1 LKLFYSYGG
10 VCVVTFGERL
20 KQLRHEKNL
29 TLYKT
34 AKVLGT
40 TCSTLS
46 HYENDLRS
54 PNCEFLK
61 TCADFFHVSS
71 DYLLG
76 RVTIR
81 QVSDST
87 NYIKLSVKEEVLNK
101 DSKRFINSLSL
112 FLSKYDKY
120 LEYKDY
126 ELLRV
131 FTETQIKII
140 GLKNKEKSLM
150 LENKD
155 ECNTKESIV

>member
-1 LKLFYSYGG
+1 MA
-10 VCVVTFGERL
+10 TFGERL
-20 KQLRHEKNL
+20 KYLRQEKNL
-29 TLYKT
+29 TLSKT
-34 AKVLGT
+34 ANLLGT
-40 TCSTLS
+40 TSSTLC

-61 TCADFFHVSS
+61 ICADFFHVSS

-76 RVTIR
+76 RVPIR
-81 QVSDST
+81 QVSDSP
-87 NYIKLSVKEEVLNK
+87 NYIKLSVKEEALNK

-126 ELLRV
+126 ELLKV

-140 GLKNKEKSLM
+140 VLKNKEKSLIIQ
-150 LENKD
+150 NKD
-155 ECNTKESIV
+155 EINTKESIV

>member
-1 LKLFYSYGG
+1 M
-10 VCVVTFGERL
+10 VTFGERL
-20 KQLRHEKNL
+20 KYLRQEKNL
-29 TLYKT
+29 TLYK
-34 AKVLGT
+34 AANLLGT
-40 TCSTLS
+40 TSSTLC

-61 TCADFFHVSS
+61 ICADFFHVSS

-76 RVTIR
+76 RVPIR

-87 NYIKLSVKEEVLNK
+87 NYIRLSVKEEALNK

-126 ELLRV
+126 ELLKV
-131 FTETQIKII
+131 FTETEIKII
-140 GLKNKEKSLM
+140 GLKNKEKSLIM
-150 LENKD
+150 QNNGESI
-155 ECNTKESIV
+155 TKENIV

>member
-1 LKLFYSYGG
+1 M
-10 VCVVTFGERL
+10 VTFGERL
-20 KQLRHEKNL
+20 KYLRQEKNL
-29 TLYKT
+29 TLSK
-34 AKVLGT
+34 AANLLGT
-40 TCSTLS
+40 TSSTLC

-61 TCADFFHVSS
+61 ICVDFFHVSA

-76 RVTIR
+76 RVPFR
-81 QVSDST
+81 QVSDSP
-87 NYIKLSVKEEVLNK
+87 NYIKLNVKEEALTK

-126 ELLRV
+126 ELLKV

-150 LENKD
+150 LQSKSEI
-155 ECNTKESIV
+155 NTKESIV